1 MNERYVYSATCS
13 KILLLSYR
21 KARWMENKLQGRVYV
36 PVRST
41 EWNTGKRE
49 RERKLE
55 IDRKAGGEQAGRAPG
70 FNYPGR
76 RPEFCII
83 PGAQLQIFNESCL
96 IVRDR

>member
-36 PVRST
+36 SVRST
-41 EWNTGKRE
+41 EWNTGERE
-49 RERKLE
+49 RELE